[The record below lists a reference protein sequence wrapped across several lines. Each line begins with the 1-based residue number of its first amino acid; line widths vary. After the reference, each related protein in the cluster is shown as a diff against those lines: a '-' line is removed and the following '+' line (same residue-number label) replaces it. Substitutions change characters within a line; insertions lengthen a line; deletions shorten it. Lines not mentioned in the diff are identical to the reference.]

1 MGRRMMVS
9 LVDATASGDRRQA
22 LEALRHKLAT
32 ELDSSSGHGTASL
45 AKELRELLLQIDQL
59 PVAEGSKVDD
69 LGARRTAR
77 RAKAAGS

>member
-1 MGRRMMVS
+1 MS

-32 ELDSSSGHGTASL
+32 ELDSTSGHGTASL
-45 AKELRELLLQIDQL
+45 AKELANVLREIDQL
-59 PVAEGSKVDD
+59 PIAEGSKVDD

>member
-1 MGRRMMVS
+1 MS
-9 LVDATASGDRRQA
+9 LVEATASGDRRQA

-32 ELDSSSGHGTASL
+32 ELDSSNGHGTASL
-45 AKELRELLLQIDQL
+45 AKELANVLREIDQL
-59 PVAEGSKVDD
+59 PVAKGSKVDD